1 MRVLTTGSAV
11 VALIFATPV
20 AVAHPLGPATFAGRG
35 RITCRGGTM
44 CVLGIGDPA
53 QIEYQVDVDA
63 LPATDEDRLSKQC
76 VVGGGAPCVVT
87 VQGTEMDDPLKVKA
101 MKITW
106 YN

>member
-11 VALIFATPV
+11 VALIFAVPI
-20 AVAHPLGPATFAGRG
+20 AVAQPPGPETSSGPS

-44 CVLGIGDPA
+44 CVPGIGDPA
-53 QIEYQVDVDA
+53 QIGYQVDVGA
-63 LPATDEDRLSKQC
+63 LPATDKDRPSKQC
-76 VVGGGAPCVVT
+76 AVGGGTPCVVT

-101 MKITW
+101 MKITG